1 MARVHPLLGAAVV
14 FIAAPLAAGV
24 ISSLIVSIA
33 GAIFGFNSVAVA
45 FWGGL
50 AITPLLW
57 LWFMGWNLRD

>member
-14 FIAAPLAAGV
+14 FIAAPLAASV
-24 ISSLIVSIA
+24 IASLTVGLA
-33 GAIFGFNSVAVA
+33 GAIFGFNPVAGA

-57 LWFMGWNLRD
+57 FWFIRWNLRD